1 MSIEHTQQNVD
12 LLKNNL
18 FKELN
23 TLFEQNEIIEWNI
36 ESFNNLFKSYLNS
49 LLRTEFELYMN
60 DPENQSYRNGYSS
73 RIIKTIYGEIE
84 VKVPRDRDG
93 KFNSDI
99 LTRYSSSTEELSKVI
114 LQLFQFGLSH
124 NDVCTFINNI
134 YGVKYSRQ
142 TVSTMTQVTDQF
154 VDDFNTRELSE
165 RYIALFLDATY
176 IPIKF
181 ENEIKK
187 QALHLV
193 VAINEFGHQEI
204 IAYSIGFRE
213 TNTLWGE
220 VLDDITT
227 RGVYEI
233 DIVVTD
239 GFVGINAVVQSRF
252 PTAKIQRCTVHVLR
266 NILDRVTLEDSPAVR
281 GDFSSLFRNTDH
293 ESFNNQLNYLL
304 VKYSKYQDTLNK
316 LFADENITTYLDF
329 PVLMHRTIRTTNRIE
344 SINQKIKTRITFK
357 QSFQSRK
364 SFERTLVSSIVQQN
378 NQSDKPVGGLIDYIK
393 RKKR

>member
-18 FKELN
+18 FNELD
-23 TLFEQNEIIEWNI
+23 TLFGQNEIIEWNI

-49 LLRTEFELYMN
+49 LLRTEFELFMN

-99 LTRYSSSTEELSKVI
+99 LTRYSSSTEELTKVI

-154 VDDFNTRELSE
+154 VDDFNSRELSE

-227 RGVYEI
+227 RGVCEI

-252 PTAKIQRCTVHVLR
+252 PTTMIQRCTVHVLR
-266 NILDRVTLEDSPAVR
+266 NILYRVTFEVSPAVK